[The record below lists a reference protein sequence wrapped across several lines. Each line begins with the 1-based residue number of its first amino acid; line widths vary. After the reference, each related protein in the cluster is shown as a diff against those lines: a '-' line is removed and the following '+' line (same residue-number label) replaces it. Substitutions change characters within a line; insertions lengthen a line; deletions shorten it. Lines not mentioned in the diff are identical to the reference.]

1 MTEGEAVRGPV
12 PWYPPKVA
20 SDQEA
25 SAMTAHR
32 IPLSELEQGIPFEQ
46 RHIGPDHE
54 AQAKML
60 AQVGYGSL
68 DELIAA
74 AVPDVIKST
83 AALALP
89 AARTEAE
96 VLTELRSLADRNQVL
111 DSMIGLG
118 YYGTFTPPV
127 ILRNVMENPAW
138 YTAYTPYQPEISQG
152 RLEALLNFQ
161 TMVADLTGLPTAGAS
176 LLDEGTAAAEAMAL
190 SRRMGKNKKGLFL
203 VDADTFPQTVAV
215 IRTRASSASTA
226 PAAPRSCQKPSSPL
240 PRTMVRMI
248 AASVCWPRKDA
259 IEAAKSRIK
268 TMGLLNWPRRS
279 EAVPASLRGRRTLP
293 PSRARRARASA

>member
-1 MTEGEAVRGPV
+1 MTEGEAVGGPA
-12 PWYPPKVA
+12 PGYPSQVV

-25 SAMTAHR
+25 SAMTAPR

-54 AQAKML
+54 ARAKML

-68 DELIAA
+68 GELTAA
-74 AVPDVIKST
+74 AE
-83 AALALP
+83 LP
-89 AARTEAE
+89 GGRPEAE
-96 VLTELRSLADRNQVL
+96 VLAELRSLADRNQVL

-176 LLDEGTAAAEAMAL
+176 LLDEGPGAAEAMAL

-203 VDADTFPQTVAV
+203 VDADALPQTIAV
-215 IRTRASSASTA
+215 IETRAEPTGVEVVVADLGDGI
-226 PAAPRSCQKPSSPL
+226 PAE
-240 PRTMVRMI
+240 I
-248 AASVCWPRKDA
+248 A
-259 IEAAKSRIK
+259 
-268 TMGLLNWPRRS
+268 
-279 EAVPASLRGRRTLP
+279 GRESNRVVLQ
-293 PSRARRARASA
+293 RAEE